1 MFSGSIPAL
10 VTPFRNGNVDR
21 DAFAALVERQIA
33 GGSAAL
39 VPVGTT
45 GETSTLSTEEHKAV
59 VSLCVEVAAGRVPVI
74 AGAGSNATDEAIDLV
89 RHAKAVGADAA
100 LVVCPYYN
108 KPNQAGLFAH
118 FKAINDAVALPVFL
132 YNVPGRTIVDLMPQ
146 TVAAL
151 AALPN
156 IIGIKDASDEM
167 ERVALHAHLIGPDE
181 QFIQLSGEDSSA
193 LAHRAMGGSGCI
205 SVTANVLPEACAA
218 MHAAFDDGDLE
229 TARAI
234 NQRLVLLH
242 RAMFSSP
249 SPGPA
254 KYALSRMGLCAED
267 VRLPITPP
275 DAEARAQ
282 IDAALRHAGVNI

>member
-1 MFSGSIPAL
+1 MVAKYAIEKWAKIPVDVEIASE
-10 VTPFRNGNVDR
+10 FRYR
-21 DAFAALVERQIA
+21 DPIIDSSTLIIA
-33 GGSAAL
+33 ISQS
-39 VPVGTT
+39 
-45 GETSTLSTEEHKAV
+45 GETMDTLMA
-59 VSLCVEVAAGRVPVI
+59 
-74 AGAGSNATDEAIDLV
+74 V
-89 RHAKAVGADAA
+89 RHAKAAGADAA

-108 KPNQAGLFAH
+108 KPNQAGLYAH

-132 YNVPGRTIVDLMPQ
+132 YNVPGRTIIDLLPQ

-167 ERVALHAHLIGPDE
+167 ERVALHQHLIGPDE

-193 LAHRAMGGSGCI
+193 LGHRAMGGAGCI

-254 KYALSRMGLCAED
+254 KYALSRMGLCTDE

-282 IDAALRHAGVNI
+282 IDAALHHAGVNI

>member
-1 MFSGSIPAL
+1 
-10 VTPFRNGNVDR
+10 
-21 DAFAALVERQIA
+21 
-33 GGSAAL
+33 
-39 VPVGTT
+39 
-45 GETSTLSTEEHKAV
+45 
-59 VSLCVEVAAGRVPVI
+59 
-74 AGAGSNATDEAIDLV
+74 V

-108 KPNQAGLFAH
+108 KPDQAGLFAH
-118 FKAINDAVALPVFL
+118 FKAINDAIALPVFL

-167 ERVALHAHLIGPDE
+167 ERVALHSHLIGPGE

-193 LAHRAMGGSGCI
+193 LAHRAMGGAGCV

-242 RAMFSSP
+242 RAMFCSP

-254 KYALSRMGLCAED
+254 KYALSRMGLCTQE

-282 IDAALRHAGVNI
+282 IDAALRHAGVDI